1 MGGWGVPGYTDV
13 RELGAGAAGRVV
25 LAVHDAT
32 GLRVAVKYL
41 GDELRGDPAFLA
53 GFRAEA
59 RLLGA
64 LGTPYV
70 VRLYEYVEAPE
81 GAAIVMELVDGLALR
96 ALLREYGPVG
106 SEAALTV
113 LKGSLLGLAAAHA
126 GGVVHRDYKPE
137 NVLVCA
143 DGASRL
149 VDFGIATGRGTVARV
164 AGTPAYM
171 APEQWTGAPAS
182 PASDVYAATAT
193 FYECLTGRKPFTGEN
208 IAELAL
214 RHIEAPV
221 PEDDVP
227 EPLRPLLRH
236 GLAKAPEDRPQEAA
250 AFVRRL
256 EEIATAAYGPRWEE
270 RGRGRLASLAA
281 LLPLLFPS
289 SGDRAE
295 STTALA
301 ETALPGPPGWRAW
314 LPDPLGWGA
323 LSAGLLLVAA
333 LFLTGTPVGPA
344 GPGASAGSAAGS
356 SATTDVRADGA
367 VPAAVPTT
375 SATASPTGPGTEPPR
390 TTSSAPAT
398 PSPEVSGDPTSAP
411 APTDPASP
419 LSPGDGTTAPPPAAT
434 TPAATPTTA
443 PPSPSATGP
452 TPSPTP
458 TVAAAAVK
466 AVTVTDFRQTGDATA
481 TATFEITTDGPG
493 PVTLG
498 VRWYAGDSRATTG
511 TQDGATETYRRG
523 GATSYTV
530 TLTHTFAATA
540 CYWTVTATSDPA
552 PAGGDASRRLLTRRC
567 ELR

>member
-41 GDELRGDPAFLA
+41 GDELRRDPAFLA

-106 SEAALTV
+106 PEAALTV

-137 NVLVCA
+137 NVLVTA

-193 FYECLTGRKPFTGEN
+193 FYECLTGRKPFTGGN

-295 STTALA
+295 TTTALA

-314 LPDPLGWGA
+314 LPGPLGWGA
-323 LSAGLLLVAA
+323 VSAGLLLVIA
-333 LFLTGTPVGPA
+333 LVLTGTPPGLA
-344 GPGASAGSAAGS
+344 GPGDSAGSAAGS

-367 VPAAVPTT
+367 VPVAVPAT
-375 SATASPTGPGTEPPR
+375 SATASPTGPGAEPPGAS
-390 TTSSAPAT
+390 SSAPAT
-398 PSPEVSGDPTSAP
+398 PSPEASGDASSAP
-411 APTDPASP
+411 APPSPASP
-419 LSPGDGTTAPPPAAT
+419 PSPGDGTTPPPPTAT

-443 PPSPSATGP
+443 PPSPSATEP

-466 AVTVTDFRQTGDATA
+466 AVTVTDFRQTGTATA

-511 TQDGATETYRRG
+511 AQDGATETYRLS
-523 GATSYTV
+523 GATTHTV
-530 TLTHTFAATA
+530 TLTHTFGATA
-540 CYWTVTATSDPA
+540 CHWTVTATSDPA
-552 PAGGDASRRLLTRRC
+552 PAGGGASDRLLTRRC